1 MKIKLRPIL
10 QSDNKILADI
20 IRSCFHDFEV
30 KCTAGTVYQ
39 DPTTDNL
46 YELFKTPKSKLWVA
60 ELKGEIVGCCGIF
73 PTENLPENCT
83 ELVKFYISSK
93 GRGKGVGRK
102 LLEQTIETAK
112 EFGYSQIY
120 LESIPEF
127 STAVSI
133 YEKQGFKFLEKPLG
147 NSGHDGCNL
156 WMLLN
161 MEDKSQS
168 IGD

>member
-1 MKIKLRPIL
+1 MKITIRPI
-10 QSDNKILADI
+10 QTTDNAILAKI
-20 IRSCFHDFEV
+20 IRSCFHDYEV

-39 DPTTDNL
+39 DPTTDD
-46 YELFKTPKSKLWVA
+46 LFSLFQTPKSQLWVA
-60 ELKGEIVGCCGIF
+60 ELEGKIVGCCGIF

-83 ELVKFYISSK
+83 ELVKFYISEN
-93 GRGKGVGRK
+93 GRGKGIGK
-102 LLEQTIETAK
+102 ALLEKTIESAK
-112 EFGYSQIY
+112 ELGYFQIY

-156 WMLLN
+156 WMLKEMSN
-161 MEDKSQS
+161 EQ
-168 IGD
+168 

>member
-1 MKIKLRPIL
+1 MKITIRPI
-10 QSDNKILADI
+10 QTTDNAILAKI
-20 IRSCFHDFEV
+20 IRSCFHDYEV

-39 DPTTDNL
+39 DPTTDD
-46 YELFKTPKSKLWVA
+46 LFSLFQTPKSHLWGA
-60 ELKGEIVGCCGIF
+60 ELENKIVGCCGIF

-83 ELVKFYISSK
+83 ELVKFYISEN
-93 GRGKGVGRK
+93 GRGKGIGK
-102 LLEQTIETAK
+102 ALLEKTIESAK
-112 EFGYSQIY
+112 ELGYSQIY

-156 WMLLN
+156 WMLKEMSN
-161 MEDKSQS
+161 EQ
-168 IGD
+168 

>member
-1 MKIKLRPIL
+1 MNITIRTIQEP
-10 QSDNKILADI
+10 DNAILAKI
-20 IRSCFHDFEV
+20 IRSCFHDYEV

-46 YELFKTPKSKLWVA
+46 FALFQTPKSQLWVA
-60 ELKGEIVGCCGIF
+60 EMEGEVVGCCGIF

-83 ELVKFYISSK
+83 ELVKFYISEK
-93 GRGKGVGRK
+93 GRGKGIGRK
-102 LLEQTIETAK
+102 LLEKTIETAK
-112 EFGYSQIY
+112 KLEYSQVY

-133 YEKQGFKFLEKPLG
+133 YEKQGFQFLKKPLG

-156 WMLLN
+156 WMLKN
-161 MEDKSQS
+161 MIDVS
-168 IGD
+168 

>member
-1 MKIKLRPIL
+1 MKITIRPI
-10 QSDNKILADI
+10 QTTDNAILAKI
-20 IRSCFHDFEV
+20 IRSCFHDYEV

-39 DPTTDNL
+39 DPTTDD
-46 YELFKTPKSKLWVA
+46 LFSLFQTPKSQLWVA
-60 ELKGEIVGCCGIF
+60 ELENKIVGCCGIF

-83 ELVKFYISSK
+83 ELVKFYISEN
-93 GRGKGVGRK
+93 GRGKGIGK
-102 LLEQTIETAK
+102 ILLEKTIESAK
-112 EFGYSQIY
+112 ELGYSQIY

-156 WMLLN
+156 WMLKDD
-161 MEDKSQS
+161 EFHK
-168 IGD
+168 

>member
-1 MKIKLRPIL
+1 MNIQIRHIEQK
-10 QSDNKILADI
+10 DNVVLANI
-20 IRSCFHDFEV
+20 IRSCFHDYDV

-39 DPTTDNL
+39 DPTTDDL
-46 YELFKTPKSKLWVA
+46 YSLFQTPKSLLWVA
-60 ELKGEIVGCCGIF
+60 ELEGELVGCCGIF

-83 ELVKFYISSK
+83 ELVKFYISEN
-93 GRGKGVGRK
+93 GRGKGIGRL
-102 LLEQTIETAK
+102 LLEKTINTAR

-147 NSGHDGCNL
+147 NTGHSGCNL
-156 WMLLN
+156 WMLKE
-161 MEDKSQS
+161 M
-168 IGD
+168 

>member
-1 MKIKLRPIL
+1 MKITIRPI
-10 QSDNKILADI
+10 QTTDNAILAKI
-20 IRSCFHDFEV
+20 IRSCFHDYEV

-39 DPTTDNL
+39 DPTTDD
-46 YELFKTPKSKLWVA
+46 LFSLFQTPKSQLWVA
-60 ELKGEIVGCCGIF
+60 ELEGKIVGCCGIF

-83 ELVKFYISSK
+83 ELVKFYISEN
-93 GRGKGVGRK
+93 GRGKGIGK
-102 LLEQTIETAK
+102 ALLEKTIESAK
-112 EFGYSQIY
+112 ELRYSQIY

-156 WMLLN
+156 WML
-161 MEDKSQS
+161 KSMIDVS
-168 IGD
+168 